1 MIRSAVEFL
10 TVMKDGLRETSSRD
24 HIDLTINMLER
35 MHISGKLLLD
45 EVKVHYDA
53 LSAPNLTNAQLVD
66 HLSNIFRFQGVSDSD
81 EIILFMKEHT
91 AKETLAETRIK
102 EQQEMCTILKERVDT
117 ILRDRIEIIKRDPTS
132 ALLPLEIVEVGGASG
147 AMSRAGSPIP
157 GPSSS
162 SGLVPR
168 GVSPFSCRGVSPS
181 PSLPSRP
188 PTPINT
194 EQESKTK
201 KANQPKTAGKR
212 PRTKNPKSELTPE
225 EQALKKAMKNAMRRE
240 KNAEAKK
247 ILDLFK
253 AGHLPP
259 ARPVSP
265 SAVSTTMTVIPSGP
279 ALPPPPPREGA

>member
-1 MIRSAVEFL
+1 M
-10 TVMKDGLRETSSRD
+10 
-24 HIDLTINMLER
+24 
-35 MHISGKLLLD
+35 
-45 EVKVHYDA
+45 
-53 LSAPNLTNAQLVD
+53 
-66 HLSNIFRFQGVSDSD
+66 
-81 EIILFMKEHT
+81 
-91 AKETLAETRIK
+91 
-102 EQQEMCTILKERVDT
+102 
-117 ILRDRIEIIKRDPTS
+117 
-132 ALLPLEIVEVGGASG
+132 EVGGASG

>member
-91 AKETLAETRIK
+91 TKETLAETRIK

-162 SGLVPR
+162 SGR
-168 GVSPFSCRGVSPS
+168 HRSQSPS
-181 PSLPSRP
+181 ISAPSRGSSPDRAKPVKRSKSKKEEP
-188 PTPINT
+188 PMT
-194 EQESKTK
+194 
-201 KANQPKTAGKR
+201 
-212 PRTKNPKSELTPE
+212 LE
-225 EQALKKAMKNAMRRE
+225 EQRKRALRLEKRRIKDRERRE
-240 KNAEAKK
+240 REKK
-247 ILDLFK
+247 M
-253 AGHLPP
+253 A
-259 ARPVSP
+259 ANTVRAVSP
-265 SAVSTTMTVIPSGP
+265 SAVSTMTAIPSGP